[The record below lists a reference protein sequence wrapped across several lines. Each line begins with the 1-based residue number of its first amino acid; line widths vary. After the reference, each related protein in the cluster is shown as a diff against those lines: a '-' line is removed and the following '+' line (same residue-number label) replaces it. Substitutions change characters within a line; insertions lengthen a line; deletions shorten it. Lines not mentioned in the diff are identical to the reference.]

1 MKTIALFAAG
11 IDIADII
18 QFAVVAIIVIGSAI
32 AQMIKAAAKNAPR
45 QNIPPVAN
53 PRPQPPRPQNLPQ
66 RQTPPQRPA
75 APQPD
80 AVRDELEKFLR
91 RVSNPQSG
99 GSSQKQRQR
108 PASPSRDEPVIA
120 SVKTEKR
127 LVQSKPAEL
136 PSQIGERVSQQVEK
150 YLDEGEFEKRAE
162 HLGEKVAQ
170 SDDRF
175 EKHLKSVFNHKIG
188 SLATQAKDGSISSG
202 SASSI
207 ASITTSDSPTSAFNL
222 LFGNQAALR
231 NAIVVNEILRRP
243 EERWE

>member
-18 QFAVVAIIVIGSAI
+18 QFVVVAIIVIGSAI

-45 QNIPPVAN
+45 RNIPPVAN
-53 PRPQPPRPQNLPQ
+53 PRPQPPRPLDVPQ
-66 RQTPPQRPA
+66 RQAAPQRPV

-91 RVSNPQSG
+91 RVANPQPG
-99 GSSQKQRQR
+99 GSPQKQRQR
-108 PASPSRDEPVIA
+108 PASLSRDEVVVA
-120 SVKTEKR
+120 SVKPEKR
-127 LVQSKPAEL
+127 LVQSKPGEL
-136 PSQIGERVSQQVEK
+136 PSQVGGRVSQQVDK

-170 SDDRF
+170 ADDRF
-175 EKHLKSVFNHKIG
+175 EKHLKSVFGHKIG
-188 SLATQAKDGSISSG
+188 SLANQAKDGSMSSD
-202 SASSI
+202 SASSV
-207 ASITTSDSPTSAFNL
+207 ASITTGDATIPAFNV

-243 EERWE
+243 EERWD